1 VNVLKQL
8 KQFYWSERRWL
19 YVSVVCL
26 AAATALGLVYP
37 FLLGYLIDDVIK
49 KARFDLVPGLALMV
63 VGVITVKALFQF
75 LHGFAGGRLGNWVAF
90 HLRNA
95 LYKKLQYL
103 SFQYYDRAKTGD
115 LMSRLTADLEGIR
128 HFIGFGFAQMLN
140 TLLMILFG
148 TVAMAY
154 INWKLML
161 VSLVTMPFL
170 AWTAIRFEGRIHPA
184 FRAIRKS
191 MSQLTT
197 TVQENITGVRTV
209 KSFAREPYEVE
220 KFSRVS
226 GDYRDNH
233 IASAGIWA
241 DFFPVM
247 ELLANLSIVVLIGA
261 GGYLVVG
268 GQLSLGELISFSS
281 LIWYIIS
288 PMWGLGFHINAY
300 TQSKASGER
309 ILEVLNR
316 AIDVKDREGAVV
328 LVPERVRG
336 EVRFENVTFAYP
348 DKEPALYD
356 INLHAP
362 PGSVI
367 GILGG
372 TGSGKSTLIQLL
384 LRAYNVKHGKIT
396 LDGINI
402 ADISLESLRSQIG
415 LVFQETFLFSA
426 SIRNNIAYGRKNVS
440 MEEIER
446 AARLAQ
452 AHDFIMELPQGY
464 DTVVGERGLGLSGG
478 QKQRIAIARAI
489 LTDPKILILDDS
501 TSAVDM
507 ETEHAIQQ
515 GLKEV
520 MRGRTTFIIAH
531 RISSLKHAD
540 EILVLDQGRIVQ
552 RGTHEQLIRQE
563 GPYLDTY
570 NIQYSDR
577 PEQFEAQDDLAR
589 RRA

>member
-148 TVAMAY
+148 TIAMAY

>member
-1 VNVLKQL
+1 
-8 KQFYWSERRWL
+8 
-19 YVSVVCL
+19 
-26 AAATALGLVYP
+26 
-37 FLLGYLIDDVIK
+37 
-49 KARFDLVPGLALMV
+49 
-63 VGVITVKALFQF
+63 
-75 LHGFAGGRLGNWVAF
+75 
-90 HLRNA
+90 
-95 LYKKLQYL
+95 
-103 SFQYYDRAKTGD
+103 
-115 LMSRLTADLEGIR
+115 
-128 HFIGFGFAQMLN
+128 
-140 TLLMILFG
+140 
-148 TVAMAY
+148 
-154 INWKLML
+154 
-161 VSLVTMPFL
+161 
-170 AWTAIRFEGRIHPA
+170 
-184 FRAIRKS
+184 
-191 MSQLTT
+191 
-197 TVQENITGVRTV
+197 
-209 KSFAREPYEVE
+209 VE

-328 LVPERVRG
+328 LAPERVRG

-552 RGTHEQLIRQE
+552 RGKHEQLIRQE